1 MTEKELFI
9 ALVDNDSIH
18 PSDAIILLEGDG
30 LNRYAEAVR
39 LYKEKLAPK
48 IVFSGGI
55 NQPDY
60 GSYPVEQVL
69 PLILAEGV
77 PREDVI
83 LELKSL
89 QTKQQSEEVL
99 NLCEQNGWKKII
111 LVGSHYHQ
119 YRAFLTFL
127 KTAKDRNSDL
137 VIYNSPARNLK
148 GFADNPW
155 GSRVE
160 CLEAE
165 FVRIENYTAKGDL
178 ATFADAIE
186 YQKWKEQQ

>member
-99 NLCEQNGWKKII
+99 NLCEQNGWKRII
-111 LVGSHYHQ
+111 LVGSHYHH
-119 YRAFLTFL
+119 
-127 KTAKDRNSDL
+127 L

-148 GFADNPW
+148 WFADNPW